1 MFKPTNTNVNFN
13 TNLNPIEIEDDKI
26 IFNNTFNEPLYSYIK
41 ILVLKNTIV
50 FGSEFNQNL
59 SMLPSNIT
67 KIFLGKNF
75 QKSLIDI
82 PSSVKSIIFAND
94 SVFTGSFDYLHNDL
108 EELVISD
115 NYDINI
121 NKLPHNLI
129 NLVLGKKFS
138 SKIHN
143 FSSKLKYL
151 DIGKSY
157 INNLDNLPETLET
170 LVIGGKFNGKIIYPD
185 KLKHFIIS
193 ADSEYNSELKD
204 LPKSLIYLSIQ
215 NNYVFQI
222 LNLPENLFC
231 IELGEFYNG
240 NIIKFPKNLKK
251 IKLCR
256 DFIFDFTFIPES
268 VEIIELYSE
277 YKYIDFLIYKFP
289 NIKLIVI

>member
-1 MFKPTNTNVNFN
+1 MFKETNI
-13 TNLNPIEIEDDKI
+13 NLSPIEIEDDKI
-26 IFNNTFNEPLYSYIK
+26 IFNNTFNEPLYNYIK

-50 FGSEFNQNL
+50 FGSEYNQNL
-59 SMLPSNIT
+59 SILPSNIT

-82 PSSVKSIIFAND
+82 PSSVKSIVFAND
-94 SVFTGSFDYLHNDL
+94 SIFSGSFDYLPNDL
-108 EELVISD
+108 EELVIGD

-121 NKLPHNLI
+121 NKLPHNLK

-138 SKIHN
+138 SKIYN
-143 FSSKLKYL
+143 FSLGLKYL

-157 INNLDNLPETLET
+157 TYNLDNLPETLET
-170 LVIGGKFNGKIIYPD
+170 LIIGGKFNGKIIYPD

-193 ADSEYNSELKD
+193 PDSEYNADLKD

-215 NNYVFQI
+215 NNYMFQI
-222 LNLPENLFC
+222 SNLPENLFC

-251 IKLCR
+251 IKLCK
-256 DFIFDFTFIPES
+256 DFIFDFTYLPES
-268 VEIIELYSE
+268 VEIIELYTE